1 MMSKIKWDAIKLSVL
16 QNCFEVGIRLIYK
29 SVKHMEDTPQV
40 LVSFFLFLHD
50 SGTSWFGDLLFL
62 QGESEF

>member
-1 MMSKIKWDAIKLSVL
+1 
-16 QNCFEVGIRLIYK
+16 
-29 SVKHMEDTPQV
+29 MEDTPQV

-50 SGTSWFGDLLFL
+50 SVTSWFGDLLFL